1 LEQPVFR
8 EWLRWA
14 SRFEL
19 RDRRFFR
26 FSPKLMPLRAVIFDY
41 GLVLSG
47 PPEPGARA
55 RLLEISG
62 LSPEVFDAHYWRHRL
77 DYDQGK
83 LNGHTY
89 WPTIARDAGVSFSP
103 QQIEAL
109 IEQDV
114 LLWATVD
121 PIMLEWVQ
129 RVRASGMKIAILSNM
144 GEDLLGYMRDKFVWL
159 DHFHHLTWSCELN
172 LIKPMAAIY
181 EHTLEKLNVRAD
193 EALFLDDRIE
203 NVEGARAVGMHSL
216 LFHGVPKLQA
226 DLDREGM
233 GSQLPPVPDSV
244 PSV

>member
-1 LEQPVFR
+1 ML
-8 EWLRWA
+8 
-14 SRFEL
+14 
-19 RDRRFFR
+19 
-26 FSPKLMPLRAVIFDY
+26 LRAVIFDY

-62 LSPEVFDAHYWRHRL
+62 LSPEVFDTHYWRYRL
-77 DYDQGK
+77 DYDRGT

-89 WPTIARDAGVSFSP
+89 WPTIARDAGVSFSAVE
-103 QQIEAL
+103 IEAL

-121 PIMLEWVQ
+121 PIMLEWVN

-144 GEDLLGYMRDKFVWL
+144 GEDLLAYMRENFGWL
-159 DHFHHLTWSCELN
+159 DRFHHLTWSCELN

-181 EHTLEKLNVRAD
+181 EHTLEQLNVQPN

-203 NVEGARAVGMHSL
+203 NVEGARAVGIHSL
-216 LFHGVPKLQA
+216 LFRSAQSLHA
-226 DLDREGM
+226 DLEREGLA
-233 GSQLPPVPDSV
+233 SQLPPVIASG
-244 PSV
+244 SRI

>member
-1 LEQPVFR
+1 MAARSGPRHHLVTASFPILQPNF
-8 EWLRWA
+8 
-14 SRFEL
+14 
-19 RDRRFFR
+19 
-26 FSPKLMPLRAVIFDY
+26 MPLRAVIFDY

-62 LSPEVFDAHYWRHRL
+62 LSPEVFDAHYWHYRL
-77 DYDQGK
+77 DYDRGT

-89 WPTIARDAGVSFSP
+89 WPTIARDAGISFSP

-121 PIMLEWVQ
+121 PIMLDWVH
-129 RVRASGMKIAILSNM
+129 RVRASGMKTAVLSNM
-144 GEDLLGYMRDKFVWL
+144 GEDLLAYMREHFRWL
-159 DHFHHLTWSCELN
+159 DGFHHLTWSCELN

-193 EALFLDDRIE
+193 QALFLDDRIE

-216 LFHGVPKLQA
+216 LFRGVHHLQE
-226 DLDREGM
+226 DLQRDGLA
-233 GSQLPPVPDSV
+233 SQLPPILDTD
-244 PSV
+244 PSA

>member
-1 LEQPVFR
+1 
-8 EWLRWA
+8 
-14 SRFEL
+14 
-19 RDRRFFR
+19 
-26 FSPKLMPLRAVIFDY
+26 MPLRAVIFDY

-47 PPEPGARA
+47 PPERGARA

-89 WPTIARDAGVSFSP
+89 WPIIARDAGVSFSP

-144 GEDLLGYMRDKFVWL
+144 GEDLLGYMRDNFGWL

-181 EHTLEKLNVRAD
+181 EHTLEKLDVRAD

-203 NVEGARAVGMHSL
+203 NVEGARAVGMYSL
-216 LFHGVPKLQA
+216 LFHGVSKLQA

-233 GSQLPPVPDSV
+233 GSQLPPVPSSV
-244 PSV
+244 PGI